1 MKPLAFQSK
10 AELNK
15 SFPYAHGIGGKES
28 YDDSIDT
35 DRNPERGALKLV
47 TVKLP
52 EAILEGLDELVKA
65 GMYQSRSAA
74 IRAAVRDMLKKE
86 LWRTEKS

>member
-1 MKPLAFQSK
+1 
-10 AELNK
+10 LNK
-15 SFPYAHGIGGKES
+15 SFPYAHRIGGKES
-28 YDDSIDT
+28 YDDFIDT
-35 DRNPERGALKLV
+35 DGNLGRRVLKLV

-86 LWRTEKS
+86 LWRTEES